1 MKKENAFKKH
11 KKAVIVII
19 ALLVLS
25 NLFRLIDDLRND
37 TQFFIMSLVSLILLF
52 FIIFAVYY
60 CFIQVFTKSCSKCEK
75 LIKKRAEYC
84 PKCGTKQEDKK
95 INERRKETN

>member
-19 ALLVLS
+19 ILLVLS
-25 NLFRLIDDLRND
+25 NLSLLVNDLRD
-37 TQFFIMSLVSLILLF
+37 EPYLIIGSLIGGTLMF

-60 CFIQVFTKSCSKCEK
+60 CVIQAFTKSCSKCGK
-75 LIKKRAEYC
+75 LIKKKAEYC
-84 PKCGTKQEDKK
+84 SKCGSKQ
-95 INERRKETN
+95 